1 MRTTEREYYVYD
13 KKNKEFITADGKF
26 AVIGESFKREMLN
39 MNSSFLIFI
48 DKVKYN
54 NHKKE
59 SSLFVTMGKD
69 D

>member
-1 MRTTEREYYVYD
+1 MRIFEREYYVYD
-13 KKNKEFITADGKF
+13 KKNKEFITADGKL

-48 DKVKYN
+48 DKIKYN
-54 NHKKE
+54 NYKE
-59 SSLFVTMGKD
+59 KSSIFTTMGKD

>member
-1 MRTTEREYYVYD
+1 MKNYEREYYVFD
-13 KKNKEFITADGKF
+13 KKNREFITADGKM
-26 AVIGESFKREMLN
+26 AVIGESFKKEMLN

-54 NHKKE
+54 NYKNVNPKFLTFGE
-59 SSLFVTMGKD
+59 D